1 MSKKSV
7 NMKPVII
14 PFGKYKG
21 QPLEVLENDT
31 IEYDF
36 PPKID

>member
-1 MSKKSV
+1 MQSG
-7 NMKPVII
+7 NWAYFDEEGKPVTDEE
-14 PFGKYKG
+14 FRF
-21 QPLEVLENDT
+21 EVLENDT